1 MDKELINSHTK
12 IKICGMTCEADIK
25 AVNTYLPDYIGFVF
39 LKGKMRY
46 VTFEEAARLRSLLN
60 PAIPAVG
67 VFVNEPAENVIRLLQ
82 SGTIQIA
89 QLHGQEDEAYAEE
102 LRRAGD
108 HCIIRAFAVRS
119 SEDIHRAFA
128 FPADYPLLDNGKGT
142 GETFDWS
149 LFQEQEKPF
158 FLAGGLS
165 PENVKEAIECFHPY
179 AVDVSSG
186 VETDGFKDYEKM
198 KAFMD
203 AVRR

>member
-1 MDKELINSHTK
+1 MTK
-12 IKICGMTCEADIK
+12 IKICGLRREQDIRY
-25 AVNTYLPDYIGFVF
+25 ANELMPDYIGFVF

-46 VTFEEAARLRSLLN
+46 VTFQEAAHLRSLLD

-67 VFVNEPAENVIRLLQ
+67 VFVNEPVENVIRLLQ
-82 SGTIQIA
+82 AGTIQIA

>member
-1 MDKELINSHTK
+1 MTK
-12 IKICGMTCEADIK
+12 IKICGLRREQDIRY
-25 AVNTYLPDYIGFVF
+25 ANELMPDYIGFVF

-46 VTFEEAARLRSLLN
+46 VTFEEAAHLRSLLD

-67 VFVNEPAENVIRLLQ
+67 VFVNEPVENVIRLLQ

-142 GETFDWS
+142 VETFDWS

>member
-1 MDKELINSHTK
+1 MTK
-12 IKICGMTCEADIK
+12 IKICGLRREQDIRY
-25 AVNTYLPDYIGFVF
+25 ANELMPDYIGFVF
-39 LKGKMRY
+39 LKGKRRY
-46 VTFEEAARLRSLLN
+46 VTFEEAARLRSLLD

-165 PENVKEAIECFHPY
+165 PENVKEAVERFHPY

>member
-1 MDKELINSHTK
+1 MTK
-12 IKICGMTCEADIK
+12 IKICGLRREQDIRY
-25 AVNTYLPDYIGFVF
+25 ANELMPDYIGFVF

-46 VTFEEAARLRSLLN
+46 VTFEEAARLRSLLD

-102 LRRAGD
+102 LRRSGD

>member
-1 MDKELINSHTK
+1 MTK
-12 IKICGMTCEADIK
+12 IKICGLRREQDIRY
-25 AVNTYLPDYIGFVF
+25 ANELMPDYIGFVF

-46 VTFEEAARLRSLLN
+46 VTFEEAARLRSLLD

-82 SGTIQIA
+82 AGTIQIA

-119 SEDIHRAFA
+119 REDIHRAFA

-149 LFQEQEKPF
+149 LFEKQEKPF

-165 PENVKEAIECFHPY
+165 PENVKEAVERFHPY

-186 VETDGFKDYEKM
+186 VETDGYKDYEKM

>member
-1 MDKELINSHTK
+1 MTK
-12 IKICGMTCEADIK
+12 IKICGLRREQDIRY
-25 AVNTYLPDYIGFVF
+25 ANELMPDYIGFVF

-46 VTFEEAARLRSLLN
+46 VTFEEAARLRSLLD

-82 SGTIQIA
+82 AGTIQIA

-149 LFQEQEKPF
+149 LFEKQEKPF

-165 PENVKEAIECFHPY
+165 PENVKEAVERFHPY

-186 VETDGFKDYEKM
+186 VETDGYKDYEKM

>member
-1 MDKELINSHTK
+1 MTK
-12 IKICGMTCEADIK
+12 IKICGLRREQDIRY
-25 AVNTYLPDYIGFVF
+25 ANELMPDYIGFVF
-39 LKGKMRY
+39 LKGKRRY
-46 VTFEEAARLRSLLN
+46 VTFEEAARLRSLLD

-82 SGTIQIA
+82 AGTIQIA

-149 LFQEQEKPF
+149 LFEKQEKPF

-165 PENVKEAIECFHPY
+165 PENVKEAVERFHPY

>member
-1 MDKELINSHTK
+1 MTK
-12 IKICGMTCEADIK
+12 IKICGLRREQDIRY
-25 AVNTYLPDYIGFVF
+25 ANELMPDYIGFVF

-46 VTFEEAARLRSLLN
+46 VTFEDAARLRSLLD
-60 PAIPAVG
+60 PAISAVG

-82 SGTIQIA
+82 AGTIQIA

>member
-1 MDKELINSHTK
+1 MTK
-12 IKICGMTCEADIK
+12 IKICGLRKEQDIRY
-25 AVNTYLPDYIGFVF
+25 VNELMPDYIGFVF

-46 VTFEEAARLRSLLN
+46 VTFEDAARLRSLLD

-82 SGTIQIA
+82 AGTIQIA
-89 QLHGQEDEAYAEE
+89 QLHGQEDEAYIEE

>member
-1 MDKELINSHTK
+1 MSPL
-12 IKICGMTCEADIK
+12 
-25 AVNTYLPDYIGFVF
+25 
-39 LKGKMRY
+39 KMRH
-46 VTFEEAARLRSLLN
+46 VFEAFWIRQFRRLVYLSTNRQ
-60 PAIPAVG
+60 
-67 VFVNEPAENVIRLLQ
+67 NVIRLLQ

>member
-1 MDKELINSHTK
+1 MTK
-12 IKICGMTCEADIK
+12 IKICGLRREQDIRY
-25 AVNTYLPDYIGFVF
+25 ANELMPDYIGFVF

-46 VTFEEAARLRSLLN
+46 VTFEEAAHLRSLLD

-82 SGTIQIA
+82 AGTIQIA
-89 QLHGQEDEAYAEE
+89 QLHGREDEAYIEE

-149 LFQEQEKPF
+149 LFEKQEKPF

-186 VETDGFKDYEKM
+186 VETDGYKDYEKM

>member
-1 MDKELINSHTK
+1 MTK
-12 IKICGMTCEADIK
+12 FKICGLRREQDIRY
-25 AVNTYLPDYIGFVF
+25 ANELMPDYIGFVF

-46 VTFEEAARLRSLLN
+46 VTFEEAAHLRSLLD

-82 SGTIQIA
+82 AGTIQIA
-89 QLHGQEDEAYAEE
+89 QLHGQEDEAYIEE

>member
-1 MDKELINSHTK
+1 MTK
-12 IKICGMTCEADIK
+12 IKICGLRREQDIRY
-25 AVNTYLPDYIGFVF
+25 ANELMPDYIGFVF

-46 VTFEEAARLRSLLN
+46 VTFEEAAHLRSLLD

-67 VFVNEPAENVIRLLQ
+67 VFVNEPVENVIRLLQ
-82 SGTIQIA
+82 AGTIQIA
-89 QLHGQEDEAYAEE
+89 QLHGQEDEAYIEE

-149 LFQEQEKPF
+149 LFEKQEKPF

-165 PENVKEAIECFHPY
+165 PENVKDAIECFHPY

>member
-1 MDKELINSHTK
+1 MTK
-12 IKICGMTCEADIK
+12 IKICGLRREQDIRY
-25 AVNTYLPDYIGFVF
+25 ANELMPDYIGFVF

-46 VTFEEAARLRSLLN
+46 VTFEEAAHLRSLLD

-82 SGTIQIA
+82 AGTSQIA

-186 VETDGFKDYEKM
+186 VETDGYKDYEKM

>member
-1 MDKELINSHTK
+1 MTK
-12 IKICGMTCEADIK
+12 IKICGLRREQDIRY
-25 AVNTYLPDYIGFVF
+25 ANELMPDYIGFVF

-46 VTFEEAARLRSLLN
+46 VTFEEAAYLRSLLD

-67 VFVNEPAENVIRLLQ
+67 VFVNEPAENVSRLLQ
-82 SGTIQIA
+82 AGTIQIA

-186 VETDGFKDYEKM
+186 VETDGYKDYEKM

>member
-1 MDKELINSHTK
+1 MTK
-12 IKICGMTCEADIK
+12 IKICGLRREQDIRY
-25 AVNTYLPDYIGFVF
+25 ANELMSDYIGFVF

-46 VTFEEAARLRSLLN
+46 VTFEEAARLRSLLD

-82 SGTIQIA
+82 AGTIQIA

-186 VETDGFKDYEKM
+186 VETDGYKDYEKM

>member
-1 MDKELINSHTK
+1 MTK
-12 IKICGMTCEADIK
+12 IKICGLRREQDIRY
-25 AVNTYLPDYIGFVF
+25 ANELMPDYIGFVF

-46 VTFEEAARLRSLLN
+46 VTFQEAAHLRSLLD

-67 VFVNEPAENVIRLLQ
+67 VFVNEPVENVIRLLQ
-82 SGTIQIA
+82 AGTIQIA
-89 QLHGQEDEAYAEE
+89 QLHGQEEEAYIEE

>member
-1 MDKELINSHTK
+1 MTK
-12 IKICGMTCEADIK
+12 IKICGLRREQDIRY
-25 AVNTYLPDYIGFVF
+25 ANELMPDYIGFVF
-39 LKGKMRY
+39 LKGKIRY
-46 VTFEEAARLRSLLN
+46 VTFEEAAHLRSLLD

-82 SGTIQIA
+82 AGTIQIA
-89 QLHGQEDEAYAEE
+89 QLHGQEDEAYIEE

>member
-1 MDKELINSHTK
+1 MTK
-12 IKICGMTCEADIK
+12 IKICGLRREQDIRY
-25 AVNTYLPDYIGFVF
+25 ANELMPDYIGFVF

-46 VTFEEAARLRSLLN
+46 VTFEEAAHLRSLLD

-82 SGTIQIA
+82 AGTIQIA

-165 PENVKEAIECFHPY
+165 PENVKEAIEYFHPY

>member
-1 MDKELINSHTK
+1 MTK
-12 IKICGMTCEADIK
+12 IKICGLRREQDIRY
-25 AVNTYLPDYIGFVF
+25 ANELMPDYIGFVF
-39 LKGKMRY
+39 LKGKRRY
-46 VTFEEAARLRSLLN
+46 VTFKEAAHLRSLLD
-60 PAIPAVG
+60 PVIPAVG

-82 SGTIQIA
+82 AGTIQIA
-89 QLHGQEDEAYAEE
+89 QLHGQEDEAYIEE

-186 VETDGFKDYEKM
+186 VETDGYKDYEKM

>member
-1 MDKELINSHTK
+1 MTK
-12 IKICGMTCEADIK
+12 IKICGLRREQDIRY
-25 AVNTYLPDYIGFVF
+25 ANELMPDYIGFVF

-46 VTFEEAARLRSLLN
+46 VTFEEAAHLRSLLD

-67 VFVNEPAENVIRLLQ
+67 VFVNEPVENVIRLLRA
-82 SGTIQIA
+82 GTIQIA

-149 LFQEQEKPF
+149 LFEKQEKPF

-165 PENVKEAIECFHPY
+165 PENVKEAVERFHPY

-186 VETDGFKDYEKM
+186 VETDGYKDYEKM

>member
-1 MDKELINSHTK
+1 MTK
-12 IKICGMTCEADIK
+12 IKICGLRREQDIRY
-25 AVNTYLPDYIGFVF
+25 ANELMPDYIGFVF

-46 VTFEEAARLRSLLN
+46 VTFEEAAHLRSLLD

-67 VFVNEPAENVIRLLQ
+67 VFVNEPVENVIRLLQ
-82 SGTIQIA
+82 AGTIQIA

-102 LRRAGD
+102 LGRAGD

>member
-1 MDKELINSHTK
+1 MTK
-12 IKICGMTCEADIK
+12 IKICGLRREQDIRY
-25 AVNTYLPDYIGFVF
+25 ANELMPDYIGFVF

-46 VTFEEAARLRSLLN
+46 VTFEEAARLRSLLD

-67 VFVNEPAENVIRLLQ
+67 VFVNEPVENVIRLLQ
-82 SGTIQIA
+82 AGTIQIA
-89 QLHGQEDEAYAEE
+89 QLHGQEDEAYIEE

-119 SEDIHRAFA
+119 SEDVHRAFA

-198 KAFMD
+198 KAIMD

>member
-1 MDKELINSHTK
+1 MTK
-12 IKICGMTCEADIK
+12 IKICGLRREQDIRY
-25 AVNTYLPDYIGFVF
+25 VNELMPDYIGFVF

-46 VTFEEAARLRSLLN
+46 VTFEEAARLRSLLD

-82 SGTIQIA
+82 SETIQIA

-128 FPADYPLLDNGKGT
+128 FPAEYPLLDNGKGT

>member
-1 MDKELINSHTK
+1 MTK
-12 IKICGMTCEADIK
+12 IKICGLRREQDIRY
-25 AVNTYLPDYIGFVF
+25 ANELMPDYIGFVF

-46 VTFEEAARLRSLLN
+46 VTFEEAAHLRSLLD

-67 VFVNEPAENVIRLLQ
+67 VFVNEPVENVIRLLQ

-142 GETFDWS
+142 GEPFDWS

>member
-1 MDKELINSHTK
+1 MTK
-12 IKICGMTCEADIK
+12 IKICGLRREQDIRY
-25 AVNTYLPDYIGFVF
+25 ANELMPDYIGFVF
-39 LKGKMRY
+39 LKGKKRY
-46 VTFEEAARLRSLLN
+46 VTFEEAAHLRSLLD

-67 VFVNEPAENVIRLLQ
+67 VFVNEPVENVIRLLQ

>member
-1 MDKELINSHTK
+1 MTK
-12 IKICGMTCEADIK
+12 IKICGLRREQDIRY
-25 AVNTYLPDYIGFVF
+25 ANELMPDYIGFVF

-46 VTFEEAARLRSLLN
+46 VTFEEAAHLRSLLD

-82 SGTIQIA
+82 AGTIQIA
-89 QLHGQEDEAYAEE
+89 QLHGQEDEAYIEE

-158 FLAGGLS
+158 FLAGGLNGD
-165 PENVKEAIECFHPY
+165 NVAAAIAAGHPWC
-179 AVDVSSG
+179 VDISSG
-186 VETDGFKDYEKM
+186 AETDGYKDPEKIRRLTEI
-198 KAFMD
+198 
-203 AVRR
+203 VRIQG

>member
-1 MDKELINSHTK
+1 MTK
-12 IKICGMTCEADIK
+12 IKICGLRREQDIRY
-25 AVNTYLPDYIGFVF
+25 ANELMPDYIGFVF

-46 VTFEEAARLRSLLN
+46 VTFEEAAHLRSLLD

-67 VFVNEPAENVIRLLQ
+67 VFVNEPVENVIRLLQ

-102 LRRAGD
+102 LGRAGD

-119 SEDIHRAFA
+119 IEDIHRAFA

>member
-1 MDKELINSHTK
+1 MTK
-12 IKICGMTCEADIK
+12 IKICGLRREQDIRY
-25 AVNTYLPDYIGFVF
+25 ANELMPDYIGFVF

-46 VTFEEAARLRSLLN
+46 VTFEEAAHLRSLLD

-82 SGTIQIA
+82 AGTIQIA
-89 QLHGQEDEAYAEE
+89 QLHGQEDEAYIEE

-186 VETDGFKDYEKM
+186 VETDGYKDYEKM

>member
-1 MDKELINSHTK
+1 MTK
-12 IKICGMTCEADIK
+12 IKICGLRREQDIRY
-25 AVNTYLPDYIGFVF
+25 ANELMPDYIGFVF

-46 VTFEEAARLRSLLN
+46 VTFEEAAHLRSLLD

-67 VFVNEPAENVIRLLQ
+67 VFVNEPAENVIRLIQ
-82 SGTIQIA
+82 AGTIQIA

-149 LFQEQEKPF
+149 LFEKQEKPF

-165 PENVKEAIECFHPY
+165 PENVKEAVERFHPY

-186 VETDGFKDYEKM
+186 VETDGYKDYEKM

>member
-1 MDKELINSHTK
+1 MTK
-12 IKICGMTCEADIK
+12 IKICGLRREQDIRY
-25 AVNTYLPDYIGFVF
+25 ANELMPDYIGFVF

-46 VTFEEAARLRSLLN
+46 VTFEEAAHLQSLLD

-67 VFVNEPAENVIRLLQ
+67 VFVNEPVENVIRLLQ

-102 LRRAGD
+102 LGRAGD

>member
-1 MDKELINSHTK
+1 MTK
-12 IKICGMTCEADIK
+12 IKICGLRREQDIRY
-25 AVNTYLPDYIGFVF
+25 ANELMPDYIGFVF

-46 VTFEEAARLRSLLN
+46 VTFEEAARLRSLLD

-82 SGTIQIA
+82 AGTIQIA
-89 QLHGQEDEAYAEE
+89 QLHGQEDEAYIEE
-102 LRRAGD
+102 LRRAAD

-149 LFQEQEKPF
+149 LFHEQEKPF

-186 VETDGFKDYEKM
+186 VETDGYKDYEKM

>member
-1 MDKELINSHTK
+1 MTK
-12 IKICGMTCEADIK
+12 IKICGLRREQDIRY
-25 AVNTYLPDYIGFVF
+25 ANELMPDYIGFVF

-46 VTFEEAARLRSLLN
+46 VTFEEAARLRSLLD

-165 PENVKEAIECFHPY
+165 PENVKEAIERFHPY

-186 VETDGFKDYEKM
+186 VETDGYKDYEKM